1 MKLDYLLTGVI
12 DGSYIE
18 VSGKGVVD
26 QTAGEFQL
34 DLDVHQAPQGWDPGI
49 IIMICC
55 ENLRLFS
62 AQQKSKSIIAAAR
75 TGLRSLQFGSLVNS
89 MREGTIV
96 DQYGNAVVHM
106 KAKGFLFI
114 EEGVAKSRTV
124 IMQGFSKL
132 DKFGGILEISTPY
145 IEKIIP
151 TGPNTA
157 SGISNYKLT
166 CADGTV
172 LTGHTYY
179 PYVFNDG
186 PALQSETSLSVEIA
200 NSNSQAFLKGE
211 DSPKIR
217 VKIREI

>member
-1 MKLDYLLTGVI
+1 MKIDYLLTGVI

-18 VSGKGVVD
+18 VYGKGGID
-26 QTAGEFQL
+26 QIAGEFQL
-34 DLDVHQAPQGWDPGI
+34 DLDVVQAPEGWDPGI

-55 ENLRLFS
+55 DNLRLFS
-62 AQQKSKSIIAAAR
+62 AQQKNSSIIGAAR
-75 TGLRSLQFGSLVNS
+75 MGLHSLQFGSRVNS

-96 DQYGNAVVHM
+96 DSSGNTIVHM

-114 EEGVAKSRTV
+114 DEGVAKSRTV
-124 IMQGFSKL
+124 IMQGFSNL
-132 DKFGGILEISTPY
+132 DKFGGISEISTPY

-157 SGISNYKLT
+157 SGISTYKLT
-166 CADGTV
+166 CADGNI
-172 LTGHTYY
+172 LTGHTHY

-186 PALQSETSLSVEIA
+186 PALQSETSLSVEVA
-200 NSNSQAFLKGE
+200 NTNSQAFLKGQE
-211 DSPKIR
+211 SPKIR